1 MAQAMIMNGATP
13 NSAHVGNTQVGNSHH
28 IVINKHLGSLLVQM
42 LSQTGYG
49 GAQISDLLMDILH

>member
-1 MAQAMIMNGATP
+1 MNGATP